1 MEIQKSIKLNFI
13 MNACLTMSSFIFQ
26 LITFPYVS
34 RILLPAGTGRVSF
47 AASLTAYFTM
57 FAQLGIPTYGIRICA
72 KVREDREK
80 LTKTAQELLII
91 NLGVGVIS
99 YIVLFLLIITVP
111 RFREEWLLYT
121 VMSSSVILN
130 SIGMEWIYKAL
141 EQYTYIAV
149 RSIIAKVVALA
160 VMILLVHTETDYVI
174 YGGITVLAS
183 SASYL
188 FNFIHVHK
196 FISLK
201 PIGKYD
207 FRKHLKPI
215 GTFFAMACATTIYTN
230 LDNVMLGFMSNEISV
245 GYYDAAI
252 KIRKVLLSVVTSLGA
267 VILPRASY
275 YVEHKLWDE
284 FYRITAK
291 AFSFVLVVA
300 MPMTVFFMLFAKESI
315 YFLSGESYAGSILPM
330 QVIMP
335 TLLLVGIT
343 NVLGLQVLVPLGRED
358 VVLKAE
364 VFGAVIDVVI
374 NLILIPQYAAL
385 GAAIGTLAAEFTVL
399 VVQLKDLPV
408 RTRKVFY
415 SIHYSKLIIALIFGC
430 IMSFWVKHLEIRTFS
445 ALLIASSLFFG
456 SYGLIL
462 FFTKEKFTLDIINQ
476 ISEKIKNKWE
486 K

>member
-47 AASLTAYFTM
+47 AASLIAYFTM

-72 KVREDREK
+72 KVRDDREK
-80 LTKTAQELLII
+80 LTKTAQELLIV
-91 NLGVGVIS
+91 NLGMGAIS

-121 VMSSSVILN
+121 VMSFSVILN

-149 RSIIAKVVALA
+149 RSVIAKVVALA
-160 VMILLVHTETDYVI
+160 VMFLLVHTETDYVI

-201 PIGKYD
+201 PIGQYD
-207 FRKHLKPI
+207 FKKHLKPI

-230 LDNVMLGFMSNEISV
+230 LDNVMLGFMSNEIIV
-245 GYYDAAI
+245 GFYDAAI

-267 VILPRASY
+267 VI
-275 YVEHKLWDE
+275 
-284 FYRITAK
+284 
-291 AFSFVLVVA
+291 
-300 MPMTVFFMLFAKESI
+300 
-315 YFLSGESYAGSILPM
+315 
-330 QVIMP
+330 
-335 TLLLVGIT
+335 
-343 NVLGLQVLVPLGRED
+343 
-358 VVLKAE
+358 
-364 VFGAVIDVVI
+364 
-374 NLILIPQYAAL
+374 
-385 GAAIGTLAAEFTVL
+385 
-399 VVQLKDLPV
+399 
-408 RTRKVFY
+408 
-415 SIHYSKLIIALIFGC
+415 
-430 IMSFWVKHLEIRTFS
+430 
-445 ALLIASSLFFG
+445 
-456 SYGLIL
+456 
-462 FFTKEKFTLDIINQ
+462 
-476 ISEKIKNKWE
+476 
-486 K
+486 

>member
-47 AASLTAYFTM
+47 AASLIAYFTM

-72 KVREDREK
+72 KVRDDREK
-80 LTKTAQELLII
+80 LTKTAQELLIV
-91 NLGVGVIS
+91 NLGMGAIS

-121 VMSSSVILN
+121 VMSFSVILN

-149 RSIIAKVVALA
+149 RSVIAKIVALA
-160 VMILLVHTETDYVI
+160 VMFLLVRTETDYVI

-230 LDNVMLGFMSNEISV
+230 LDNVMLGFMSNEINV

-275 YVEHKLWDE
+275 YVEHRLWDE

-335 TLLLVGIT
+335 TLFLVGIT

-399 VVQLKDLPV
+399 VVQLKALPV

-415 SIHYSKLIIALIFGC
+415 SIHYGKLIIALIFGC
-430 IMSFWVKHLEIRTFS
+430 IMSLWVKHLEIRTFS

-462 FFTKEKFTLDIINQ
+462 FLLKR
-476 ISEKIKNKWE
+476 SSP
-486 K
+486 

>member
-275 YVEHKLWDE
+275 YVEHKLWD
-284 FYRITAK
+284 
-291 AFSFVLVVA
+291 
-300 MPMTVFFMLFAKESI
+300 
-315 YFLSGESYAGSILPM
+315 
-330 QVIMP
+330 
-335 TLLLVGIT
+335 
-343 NVLGLQVLVPLGRED
+343 
-358 VVLKAE
+358 
-364 VFGAVIDVVI
+364 
-374 NLILIPQYAAL
+374 
-385 GAAIGTLAAEFTVL
+385 
-399 VVQLKDLPV
+399 
-408 RTRKVFY
+408 
-415 SIHYSKLIIALIFGC
+415 
-430 IMSFWVKHLEIRTFS
+430 
-445 ALLIASSLFFG
+445 
-456 SYGLIL
+456 
-462 FFTKEKFTLDIINQ
+462 
-476 ISEKIKNKWE
+476 
-486 K
+486 